1 MGSQLR
7 FKHFVRKKIRKWRRD
22 EYFWGDEACV
32 CVKGRGRQTVKK
44 RGDSGGE
51 GLREV

>member
-1 MGSQLR
+1 MNISGVMKR
-7 FKHFVRKKIRKWRRD
+7 
-22 EYFWGDEACV
+22 ECV

-44 RGDSGGE
+44 RGDSGGK